1 MSKTVETK
9 KQRLI
14 EQRTRVK
21 TLAEMLIDG
30 TATYIMAMQN
40 DNTVASAGYEF
51 DKNSNASKTALK
63 AEITILRNELLKLS
77 KELE

>member
-1 MSKTVETK
+1 
-9 KQRLI
+9 
-14 EQRTRVK
+14 
-21 TLAEMLIDG
+21 MLIDG
-30 TATYIMAMQN
+30 TATYIMAMNGN
-40 DNTVASAGYEF
+40 DYGPSAGYGV